1 MAKRKAVAHVE
12 HSEPVPQSD
21 AEVVATAMAQRVHSC
36 MTRLLEVLA
45 RIRRIPSCQRE
56 DADFCLQCLREC
68 EGVLLGNA
76 EQFTRTEAVFR
87 LHILRH
93 SLFDSVL
100 MQPSDD
106 EATRGLWT
114 AFVLQLRAVLV
125 AVAKEYGRDV
135 KRLLADRG
143 SEWADLESDARVR
156 DIRAG
161 RVPDPA
167 EHASLFRKEREVN
180 GRSFSIWVA
189 LSQEYKAIDAEL
201 QRLANEYPET
211 ECRQKIN
218 ELREACEPRLR
229 WAGITGEGPETVA
242 VTTPPADPSSEAKPG
257 EDGNASLPSIVP
269 RAVQYLIGWPEI
281 LDRIGQPDEAKDRIA
296 QFNRDYSGPI
306 ITRQGAAPKVDA
318 AELVVWW
325 NGLKDRWRE
334 ESALTDVVSPE
345 LATYQHG
352 RTETVVP
359 EIGGH
364 ETKRVKGRNA

>member
-1 MAKRKAVAHVE
+1 MAKRKSVAHVE

-56 DADFCLQCLREC
+56 AADFCLQRLREC

-167 EHASLFRKEREVN
+167 EHASLFRTEREVN

-229 WAGITGEGPETVA
+229 WAVTTGEEPETFVVA
-242 VTTPPADPSSEAKPG
+242 TPPADPSSGAKPVNEG
-257 EDGNASLPSIVP
+257 ELARYSDPLPPLQKRILKTLWNY
-269 RAVQYLIGWPEI
+269 RFAVQFDTL
-281 LDRIGQPDEAKDRIA
+281 
-296 QFNRDYSGPI
+296 
-306 ITRQGAAPKVDA
+306 
-318 AELVVWW
+318 
-325 NGLKDRWRE
+325 RE
-334 ESALTDVVSPE
+334 EAWEGDKISDSAIKRRLQDIEKRWTEARLDDIDLEIST
-345 LATYQHG
+345 ATAS
-352 RTETVVP
+352 
-359 EIGGH
+359 
-364 ETKRVKGRNA
+364 VKLVKPPPKTGDKKGDN